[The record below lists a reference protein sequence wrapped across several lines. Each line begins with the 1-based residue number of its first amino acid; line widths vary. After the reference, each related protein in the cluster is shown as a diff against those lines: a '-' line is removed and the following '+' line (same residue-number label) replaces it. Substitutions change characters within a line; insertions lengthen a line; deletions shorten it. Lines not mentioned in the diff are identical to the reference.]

1 MMYYRLSA
9 FNKETTEDWKT
20 VTGEEEFHSPK
31 IFQVNLLNENR
42 LDSLPGAIAEIV
54 EDLANGI
61 MQRHN
66 ATPDDVDLMAE
77 MRKTICHEAEIER
90 DKRYFVIGVYLTW
103 NGKNNIYRT
112 EYNEKRIYP
121 DNDLA
126 LYEVCRKYFRD
137 VLEDEIFR

>member
-1 MMYYRLSA
+1 MMYYRLNA

-20 VTGEEEFHSPK
+20 VTGAKEYLSPK

-54 EDLANGI
+54 ENLANGI

-77 MRKTICHEAEIER
+77 MQKIICREAEIER

-126 LYEVCRKYFRD
+126 LYDVCRKYFRN